1 MVRVNRKNSLAGKW
15 NVLFLLLISSLAF
28 SPSFASTILSMEVD
42 QLVSQSELIF
52 EGEVIQHIAQQEF
65 GTGIINTYVTFS
77 VLDIVKGDY
86 SADELELKF
95 AGGTI
100 NGETIEISGLILPK
114 VGEQGIYFVESVNRS
129 LINPLLGWSQ
139 GHFLI
144 IEENGERLVNTVSN
158 APVTNVIPV
167 ADIPET
173 IKRPQTLIESDSDTA
188 VGIVSE
194 VSALSIER
202 ALSVDEFKVRIQSLV
217 DQ

>member
-1 MVRVNRKNSLAGKW
+1 MIRVKRNSDLLDRW
-15 NVLFLLLISSLAF
+15 NVLFVLLISSLTFNF
-28 SPSFASTILSMEVD
+28 SIASTILSMDVD
-42 QLVSQSELIF
+42 QLAVQSELIF
-52 EGEVIQHIAQQEF
+52 EGEVLQHVAQQDF
-65 GTGIINTYVTFS
+65 NTGIINTYVTFS
-77 VLDIVKGDY
+77 VLDIIKGDY
-86 SADELELKF
+86 DADALELKF

-114 VGEQGIYFVESVNRS
+114 VGEQGIYFVESINRS
-129 LINPLLGWSQ
+129 LVNPLLGWSQ

-144 IEENGERLVNTVSN
+144 LEEDGERLVNTVSN

-173 IKRPQTLIESDSDTA
+173 IKRPQSLIESDSDSA

-194 VSALSIER
+194 VSAFGIER
-202 ALSVDEFKVRIQSLV
+202 ALSVDEFKVRILSLI